1 MSEIKREVS
10 EADLFAYVDGLLPPA
25 EREAIERYLEAN
37 PQRAAEVAHWQR
49 QNEALHA
56 IFDPAG
62 NEPVPSH
69 LKPAA
74 IARGR
79 AANSNFRWSQVAA
92 ALMLVVLGSAI
103 GWAGRDVISPTEAA
117 SDVLIDSAVTA
128 HSLYVKENRHAVE
141 VAAADREHLV
151 NWLSNRVT
159 QPINPPDLSAE
170 GFTFVGGRLLPPAD
184 YGKTGPAAQL
194 MYENAASERVTVYIT
209 SALPDRKDA
218 YEFTNRGPHE
228 AFYWAND
235 KITCTV
241 VGELP
246 DAAMQTVAK
255 KVYQQ
260 LTRRPDGSV
269 APVNYQRG
277 G

>member
-1 MSEIKREVS
+1 MSEIKSEVTD
-10 EADLFAYVDGLLPPA
+10 ADLLAYVDGQLPPA
-25 EREAIERYLEAN
+25 DRERIQRYLADN
-37 PQRAAEVAHWQR
+37 PARAAEIAHWQR
-49 QNEALHA
+49 QNEALEA
-56 IFDPAG
+56 LFAPAG
-62 NEPVPSH
+62 KEAVPDR
-69 LKPAA
+69 LRPAS

-79 AANSNFRWSQVAA
+79 AANANFRWSQIAA
-92 ALMLVVLGSAI
+92 AIALVVLGGAI
-103 GWAGRDVISPTEAA
+103 GWAGRDVVTPTEAA
-117 SDVLIDSAVTA
+117 SDILIDSAVTA

-170 GFTFVGGRLLPPAD
+170 GFSFVGGRLLPPAE

-209 SALPDRKDA
+209 SALPDRADA
-218 YEFTNRGPHE
+218 YEFTSRGPHE
-228 AFYWAND
+228 AFYWANS

-260 LTRRPDGSV
+260 LTWRPDG
-269 APVNYQRG
+269 AAMQYERG
-277 G
+277 S

>member
-1 MSEIKREVS
+1 MSETRREVT
-10 EADLFAYVDGLLPPA
+10 EADLLAYVDGKLPPA
-25 EREAIERYLEAN
+25 DYDAIEAYLAAN
-37 PQRAAEVAHWQR
+37 PAKAAEVAHWQR
-49 QNEALHA
+49 QNDALHA
-56 IFDPAG
+56 LFDPAG
-62 NEPVPSH
+62 HEPVPAQ
-69 LKPAA
+69 LKPAI

-79 AANSNFRWSQVAA
+79 AANSNFRWTQVAA
-92 ALMLVVLGSAI
+92 AVVLVVLGGAI
-103 GWAGRDVISPTEAA
+103 GWAGRDVVTPTEAA
-117 SDVLIDSAVTA
+117 SDILIDSAVTA

-141 VAAADREHLV
+141 VAADDREHLV

-159 QPINPPDLSAE
+159 QPINPPDLAAE
-170 GFTFVGGRLLPPAD
+170 GFAFVGGRLLPPVE

-209 SALPDRKDA
+209 SALPDRA
-218 YEFTNRGPHE
+218 TVYEFTNRGPHE

-246 DAAMQTVAK
+246 DAEMQTVAK

-260 LTRRPDGSV
+260 LTWRPDGS
-269 APVNYQRG
+269 AGPMDYQRG